1 MRSGPEEK
9 VNRGLQ
15 RRIELLETRF
25 VPALEPLRI
34 VVTSIPSGYVLNA
47 GERIVEDEF
56 LEGQDRRCPLMLT
69 VNERITT
76 DPKDHGRRWSD
87 RL

>member
-9 VNRGLQ
+9 VNRGLH

-25 VPALEPLRI
+25 VPAWEPLRI
-34 VVTSIPSGYVLNA
+34 VVMSLPSNYVLGP
-47 GERIVEDEF
+47 GERLVEDEL
-56 LEGQDRRCPLMLT
+56 LEGQDRKRPLMLT

-76 DPKDHGRRWSD
+76 DPKDHGKRWSD
-87 RL
+87 QQ

>member
-1 MRSGPEEK
+1 M
-9 VNRGLQ
+9 NRTLQ
-15 RRIELLETRF
+15 RRIELLEARYG
-25 VPALEPLRI
+25 PAWEPLRI

-56 LEGQDRRCPLMLT
+56 LEGRDRTCPLMVT

-76 DPKDHGRRWSD
+76 DPKDCGSRWSD